1 MDIGDWLR
9 NLGLPQYEAAF
20 REHAIEIDVLSELSE
35 GDLKALG
42 LPLGH
47 RKRLLKAISVLGAIE
62 QKPSEAESE
71 LRRMIDHIPV
81 LVAAYRADGSRLS
94 VNQQVAPIAM
104 HPDDVAS
111 ADGTWGA
118 CVASGEPF
126 ELEIRLRMA
135 DGPYRWHLN
144 RRVPLRDENGKI
156 IRWYGVGYDIEDRKR
171 VEEKLRRSEA
181 FLAKAQRLSLTGSFS
196 FNSATGE
203 FM

>member
-35 GDLKALG
+35 GDLEALG

-47 RKRLLKAISVLGAIE
+47 RKRLLKAISVLGAID

-81 LVAAYRADGSRLS
+81 LLAAYRADGSRLY
-94 VNQQVAPIAM
+94 VNQRVRESTDRTVVADWELAPIAM
-104 HPDDVAS
+104 HPDDVAL
-111 ADGTWGA
+111 ADGTWRA

-135 DGPYRWHLN
+135 DGVYRCAT
-144 RRVPLRDENGKI
+144 RT
-156 IRWYGVGYDIEDRKR
+156 
-171 VEEKLRRSEA
+171 A
-181 FLAKAQRLSLTGSFS
+181 RLSAGTV
-196 FNSATGE
+196 SATISRIANEWRRNFGAARL
-203 FM
+203 FSQKPNGSV